1 MTREELTKTFMI
13 EIVKKPLDFKG
24 LGRHRRDIAIPNQPN
39 TTITKSK

>member
-1 MTREELTKTFMI
+1 MFLY
-13 EIVKKPLDFKG
+13 KKNQRFKG